1 MVYPKEILNRLRWDQ
16 GESLEEATIWYVH
29 RGAPGDVATVPGSD
43 VAALEKGFM
52 QVGEASIPYHRI
64 IRIEYRGKVVFDKE
78 LERRQG
84 RK

>member
-16 GESLEEATIWYVH
+16 GERLEEATIWYVH
-29 RGAPGDVATVPGSD
+29 RGAPGDVAKISGSD

-52 QVGEASIPYHRI
+52 QVEEASIPYHRI
-64 IRIEYRGKVVFDKE
+64 IRIEYRGKMIFDKE
-78 LERRQG
+78 LERRQR